1 MEFLITI
8 LSIIAVVIPAV
19 LAWFSRKNL
28 KNAQETLIHIKR
40 IRKSNSDDF
49 ERKKEQLKYH

>member
-1 MEFLITI
+1 MEYLITI

-28 KNAQETLIHIKR
+28 KNAQETLMHIER
-40 IRKSNSDDF
+40 VRKSNSDDF
-49 ERKKEQLKYH
+49 ERKKEQLK